1 MYIENKRKYINLSAK
16 DLKDLMTRLEK
27 DPRNEKRQNQTLAI
41 FSTFDLDNEFFI
53 DNFIKTHF
61 VKGVEYSQSAI
72 EEAFNKFRKM
82 FVSIW
87 CMKNMM
93 TTLCALDIIPNADGL
108 FKMLVKK
115 SKTMLQDI
123 ISKGIYYLI
132 NET

>member
-61 VKGVEYSQSAI
+61 VKGVEYSQTAI
-72 EEAFNKFRKM
+72 EEAFNKFRKNVREHLVYEKHDDYLM
-82 FVSIW
+82 CIRYYTECGWSIQDARE
-87 CMKNMM
+87 KIKKYASKHN
-93 TTLCALDIIPNADGL
+93 
-108 FKMLVKK
+108 FKGGY
-115 SKTMLQDI
+115 TI
-123 ISKGIYYLI
+123 
-132 NET
+132 

>member
-61 VKGVEYSQSAI
+61 VKGVEYSQ
-72 EEAFNKFRKM
+72 
-82 FVSIW
+82 
-87 CMKNMM
+87 
-93 TTLCALDIIPNADGL
+93 
-108 FKMLVKK
+108 
-115 SKTMLQDI
+115 
-123 ISKGIYYLI
+123 
-132 NET
+132 